1 MAEAALKVRLIDALI
16 AKEKQGQR
24 ALPPATPAE
33 PVYPG
38 AKLSTARLARLA
50 EHIVGE
56 AFAIEE
62 LFLRGKQRGARR
74 LAHGRTLA
82 MGLVHLVAGR
92 SQEDVATTFKRN
104 RTTASNHM
112 EMIEWLNDCPEHDA
126 FWTLLCLRFERLV
139 ELADMPSPRTAWL
152 AALDGLV
159 RAVRNEELQDDEAL
173 NQARHVVGVFWEER
187 TRG

>member
-1 MAEAALKVRLIDALI
+1 MAEAALKVRPLRPI
-16 AKEKQGQR
+16 ATHAVIVQT
-24 ALPPATPAE
+24 ATE
-33 PVYPG
+33 PEVTNAYPG
-38 AKLSTARLARLA
+38 VGLSTARLARLA
-50 EHIVGE
+50 EHVVGE
-56 AFAIEE
+56 AFAMEE

-92 SQEDVATTFKRN
+92 SQEDVAATFKRN

-126 FWTLLCLRFERLV
+126 FWTVLCQRFERV
-139 ELADMPSPRTAWL
+139 IEVAAMPSPRTAWL

-159 RAVRNEELQDDEAL
+159 RAVRNEELEDDEAH
-173 NQARHVVGVFWEER
+173 NQAKHVIGVFREER
-187 TRG
+187 ARG